1 MMTRKD
7 YIATAEILN
16 YVSDKTHPAVF
27 SKMVVDFAEM
37 FAKDN
42 PRFDA
47 NRFYSA
53 ANYKI
58 PSFKSQKRKGQK
70 MKFPNKERIKRVLE
84 IRRSNAATPIKSKK
98 IYSRKRKHKN
108 KSA

>member
-7 YIATAEILN
+7 YVATAEILR

-58 PSFKSQKRKGQK
+58 PSFKS
-70 MKFPNKERIKRVLE
+70 
-84 IRRSNAATPIKSKK
+84 
-98 IYSRKRKHKN
+98 
-108 KSA
+108 

>member
-7 YIATAEILN
+7 YVATAKILN

-42 PRFDA
+42 DKFDVVKFHEA
-47 NRFYSA
+47 S
-53 ANYKI
+53 NYRV
-58 PSFKSQKRKGQK
+58 P
-70 MKFPNKERIKRVLE
+70 KFT
-84 IRRSNAATPIKSKK
+84 SN
-98 IYSRKRKHKN
+98 
-108 KSA
+108 